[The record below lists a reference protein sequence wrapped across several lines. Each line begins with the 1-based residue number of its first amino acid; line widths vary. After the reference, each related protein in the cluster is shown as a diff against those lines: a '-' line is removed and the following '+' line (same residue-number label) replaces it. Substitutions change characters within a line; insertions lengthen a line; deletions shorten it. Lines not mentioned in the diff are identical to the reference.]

1 MKKETMKCSFCQKER
16 SEAKKLISGPA
27 DAYICDE
34 CVKLCHDIMSESAPS
49 MEDIGEFVIPDP
61 KKLKAYLDQHVI
73 GQDEA
78 KRVVSVAV
86 YNHYKRLAN
95 NSGSKNL
102 EIEKSNV
109 MMLGP
114 SGVGKT
120 LIAKKIADY
129 IDVPFAIGDATTITE
144 AGYVG
149 DDVENIILRL
159 LSTADFDVKKAERG
173 IIYIDEIDKKS
184 RKSESTSITRDVS
197 GEGVQQALLKMIE
210 GTTVRVPPQG
220 GRKHPSQEMIEIDT
234 SNILFICGGAFV
246 GLEKTIERRKNSNSG
261 IGFARQVEKSKAIH
275 QDAEPEDLIK
285 FGLIPELVG
294 RLPVLVACH
303 KLEKSDLSKILTDTK
318 NSLIKQTQRLFEME
332 DIKLDFSPDAIVEIV
347 DRAYEKGLGARGLKS
362 VLEKALLNTQYELPT
377 YADQG
382 VKEIHINKDT
392 FDGGKPL
399 LIYEDK
405 QDKQGT

>member
-246 GLEKTIERRKNSNSG
+246 DLEKTIERRKNSNSG
-261 IGFARQVEKSKAIH
+261 IGFAREVEKSKAIH

-303 KLEKSDLSKILTDTK
+303 KLEKSDLSKILTVMTD
-318 NSLIKQTQRLFEME
+318 SLE
-332 DIKLDFSPDAIVEIV
+332 
-347 DRAYEKGLGARGLKS
+347 
-362 VLEKALLNTQYELPT
+362 
-377 YADQG
+377 
-382 VKEIHINKDT
+382 
-392 FDGGKPL
+392 
-399 LIYEDK
+399 
-405 QDKQGT
+405 